1 VGKVIATLLSV
12 ATVASVAFAIVSPS
26 ASGRRPVS
34 EGRSPV
40 SVRIAER
47 LGRTPRRIDAALPG
61 LVDEL
66 VRSLQSGATLS
77 GALVEA
83 ASVGGPLSEDLSS
96 VADDL
101 DSGAQIG
108 VALGRWEERRPGTR
122 VGQLGAAVGL
132 ALTTGGEPARLLGV
146 VAESIRDE
154 LEVADEA
161 RALATQARA
170 SAAVVALAPVGFAV
184 FVAPVRA
191 GGFLGSGAGILIMV
205 VGLLLDALGLWWMWR
220 LSGPSR

>member
-1 VGKVIATLLSV
+1 MGKVIAALLSV
-12 ATVASVAFAIVSPS
+12 ATVGSVAFAIVSPS
-26 ASGRRPVS
+26 ASGRRPAP
-34 EGRSPV
+34 ERRSPV
-40 SVRIAER
+40 SVRLAER

-101 DSGAQIG
+101 DSGAQIS

-122 VGQLGAAVGL
+122 VGQLVAAVGL
-132 ALTTGGEPARLLGV
+132 AFTTGGEPARLLGV

>member
-1 VGKVIATLLSV
+1 MIAAVLSV
-12 ATVASVAFAIVSPS
+12 ATVGSVALAIVAPS
-26 ASGRRPVS
+26 GSGRLPASDVH
-34 EGRSPV
+34 SPM
-40 SVRIAER
+40 SKRLAER

-83 ASVGGPLSEDLSS
+83 ASVLGPLSEDLSS

-101 DSGAQIG
+101 DSGAQVG
-108 VALGRWEERRPGTR
+108 VALGRWEERRAGTR
-122 VGQLGAAVGL
+122 VGQLVAA
-132 ALTTGGEPARLLGV
+132 GGEPARLLGL

-154 LEVADEA
+154 LEVDEEA

-170 SAAVVALAPVGFAV
+170 SAGVVALAPVGFAV
-184 FVAPVRA
+184 FVAPVRS
-191 GGFLGSGAGILIMV
+191 GGFLGSGAGIAVVV
-205 VGLLLDALGLWWMWR
+205 VGLVLDAVGLWWMWR
-220 LSGPSR
+220 LTGPSR

>member
-1 VGKVIATLLSV
+1 
-12 ATVASVAFAIVSPS
+12 
-26 ASGRRPVS
+26 
-34 EGRSPV
+34 
-40 SVRIAER
+40 
-47 LGRTPRRIDAALPG
+47 
-61 LVDEL
+61 
-66 VRSLQSGATLS
+66 
-77 GALVEA
+77 
-83 ASVGGPLSEDLSS
+83 
-96 VADDL
+96 
-101 DSGAQIG
+101 
-108 VALGRWEERRPGTR
+108 
-122 VGQLGAAVGL
+122 
-132 ALTTGGEPARLLGV
+132 V

>member
-1 VGKVIATLLSV
+1 VIAAVLSV
-12 ATVASVAFAIVSPS
+12 ATVGSVALAIVAPS
-26 ASGRRPVS
+26 GSGRLPASDVH
-34 EGRSPV
+34 SPM
-40 SVRIAER
+40 SKRLAER

-83 ASVGGPLSEDLSS
+83 ASVLGPLSEDLSS

-101 DSGAQIG
+101 DSGAQVG

-122 VGQLGAAVGL
+122 VGQLVAAVGL
-132 ALTTGGEPARLLGV
+132 ALTTGGEPARLLGL

-154 LEVADEA
+154 LEVDEEA

-170 SAAVVALAPVGFAV
+170 SAGVVALAPVGFAV
-184 FVAPVRA
+184 FVAPVRS
-191 GGFLGSGAGILIMV
+191 GGFLGSGAGIAVVV
-205 VGLLLDALGLWWMWR
+205 VGLVLDAIGLWWMWR
-220 LSGPSR
+220 LTGPSR

>member
-1 VGKVIATLLSV
+1 VIAAVLSV
-12 ATVASVAFAIVSPS
+12 ATVGSVALAIVAPS
-26 ASGRRPVS
+26 GSGRLPASDV
-34 EGRSPV
+34 RSPV
-40 SVRIAER
+40 SKRLAER

-83 ASVGGPLSEDLSS
+83 ASVLGPLSEDLSS

-101 DSGAQIG
+101 DSGAQVG

-122 VGQLGAAVGL
+122 VGQLVAAVGL
-132 ALTTGGEPARLLGV
+132 ALTTGGEPAHLLGL

-154 LEVADEA
+154 LEVAEEA

-170 SAAVVALAPVGFAV
+170 SAGVVALAPVGFAV

-191 GGFLGSGAGILIMV
+191 GGFLGSGVGIAVVV
-205 VGLLLDALGLWWMWR
+205 VGLLLDAVGLWWMWR
-220 LSGPSR
+220 LTGPSR

>member
-1 VGKVIATLLSV
+1 VIAAVLSV
-12 ATVASVAFAIVSPS
+12 ATVGSVALAIVAPS
-26 ASGRRPVS
+26 GSGRLPASDV
-34 EGRSPV
+34 RSPV
-40 SVRIAER
+40 SKRLAER

-83 ASVGGPLSEDLSS
+83 ASVLGPLSEDLSS

-101 DSGAQIG
+101 DSGAQVG

-122 VGQLGAAVGL
+122 VGQLVAAVGL
-132 ALTTGGEPARLLGV
+132 ALTTGGEPARLLGL

-154 LEVADEA
+154 LEVAEEA

-170 SAAVVALAPVGFAV
+170 SAGVVALAPVGFAV

-191 GGFLGSGAGILIMV
+191 GGFLGSGAGIAVVV
-205 VGLLLDALGLWWMWR
+205 VGLLLDAVGLWWMWR
-220 LSGPSR
+220 LTGPSR

>member
-1 VGKVIATLLSV
+1 MGKVIAALLSV

-34 EGRSPV
+34 EGRSPA

-83 ASVGGPLSEDLSS
+83 ASVGG
-96 VADDL
+96 
-101 DSGAQIG
+101 
-108 VALGRWEERRPGTR
+108 RWPRTSPRWPMTWIPGPR
-122 VGQLGAAVGL
+122 
-132 ALTTGGEPARLLGV
+132 
-146 VAESIRDE
+146 
-154 LEVADEA
+154 
-161 RALATQARA
+161 
-170 SAAVVALAPVGFAV
+170 
-184 FVAPVRA
+184 
-191 GGFLGSGAGILIMV
+191 
-205 VGLLLDALGLWWMWR
+205 
-220 LSGPSR
+220 

>member
-1 VGKVIATLLSV
+1 MIAALLSA
-12 ATVASVAFAIVSPS
+12 ATVGLVALAVVPPFG
-26 ASGRRPVS
+26 SGRLS
-34 EGRSPV
+34 AFEGWSPV
-40 SVRIAER
+40 SVRLAER

-66 VRSLQSGATLS
+66 IRSLQSGATLS

-83 ASVGGPLSEDLSS
+83 ASVGGPLAEDLSS
-96 VADDL
+96 VAEDL
-101 DSGAQIG
+101 DSGAPVG

-122 VGQLGAAVGL
+122 VGQLVAAVGL
-132 ALTTGGEPARLLGV
+132 ALTTGGEPARLLGA

-161 RALATQARA
+161 QALATQARA

-184 FVAPVRA
+184 FVAPVRS
-191 GGFLGSGAGILIMV
+191 GGFLGSGAGILVVV

-220 LSGPSR
+220 LTGPSR